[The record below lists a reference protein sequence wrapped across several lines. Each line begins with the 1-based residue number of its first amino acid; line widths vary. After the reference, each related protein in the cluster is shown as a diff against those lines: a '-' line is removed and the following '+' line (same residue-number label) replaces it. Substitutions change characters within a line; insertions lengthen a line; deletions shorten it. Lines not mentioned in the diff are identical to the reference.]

1 VEEGFAVVVVDT
13 TPAQAE
19 VVRCAA
25 AVDMQA
31 AAADM
36 LQAAADV

>member
-31 AAADM
+31 AADM